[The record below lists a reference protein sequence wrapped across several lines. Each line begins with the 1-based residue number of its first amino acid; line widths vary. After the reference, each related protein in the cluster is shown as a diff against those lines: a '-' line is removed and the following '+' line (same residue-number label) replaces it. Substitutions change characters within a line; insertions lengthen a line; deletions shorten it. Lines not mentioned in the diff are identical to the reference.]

1 MYRPLP
7 TGPIALDCDVLVG
20 TWPAQ
25 ADIDLSPEKA
35 AATLAEADVTGAL
48 VCSARGAWFD
58 DVDGL
63 AETLSLAADRPAWS
77 PVVTVNLRNAL
88 RAEELL
94 ATASNAGVRTLR
106 LFGAL
111 QGVPIASPAY
121 RHTITLAAAAGITI
135 LTDGDVRE
143 IWPAFA
149 GQGLR
154 VVFLDVHAYHLADFI
169 LLAREEPGFVS
180 STRLLN
186 APDSI
191 ERLVGEVGAQH
202 AAFGSR
208 APLHAIA
215 PSTLRLRHARIS
227 AEDRATIGG
236 GWLTDTTVTP

>member
-1 MYRPLP
+1 MKAPLH

-25 ADIDLSPEKA
+25 ADIDLSPEA
-35 AATLAEADVTGAL
+35 VERTLTEGGVTGAL

-63 AETLSLAADRPAWS
+63 AETLDLTTAHPAWS
-77 PVVTVNLRNAL
+77 PVATVNLRNAL
-88 RAEELL
+88 RAEEII
-94 ATASNAGVRTLR
+94 AAAVDSGVRALR

-111 QGVPIASPAY
+111 QGVPAASPGY
-121 RHTITLAAAAGITI
+121 RHTIRLAAAAGLTI

-143 IWPAFA
+143 IWPVFA

-191 ERLVGEVGAQH
+191 ERLVGEVGAHH

-208 APLHAIA
+208 APLHAFA
-215 PSTLRLRHARIS
+215 PSALRLRHTRIS
-227 AEDRATIGG
+227 GDDWATITG
-236 GWLTDTTVTP
+236 GWLTGTGTR